1 MNKRNIKLAAIVAL
15 GSISLLAS
23 CADQGSTSKTAG
35 ITASFT
41 QANPKPSYGDPETR
55 SGW

>member
-1 MNKRNIKLAAIVAL
+1 MKKHTIKLTAIIVL

-23 CADQGSTSKTAG
+23 CADQGSTAKTSD
-35 ITASFT
+35 ITARFT
-41 QANPKPSYGDPETR
+41 QANPTPAYGDPETR